1 MPTSGN
7 RGAPQAANKSMWY
20 PPFLFALRQQLRRPF
35 LRVTAAGLAL
45 ASACLIAALRSEWLE
60 LFGATTASAPRIIA
74 VVLAGVSAFS
84 LLLMTSPLADLVLRD
99 FQTGMAQLVFA
110 SPVKPRQYLA
120 GRLLAGLLTYLA
132 VMAAASLGVLAG
144 LAFADDLHLKSAA
157 VTLLWAF
164 CCLILPNACFTV
176 AAIVALA
183 SRVRTLGAVY
193 AGVLSF
199 YVLWGLAPL
208 ISLSAGNPL
217 QKLVAALLDPFG
229 SRVLSEMPALL
240 GASIDSQ
247 LPSLSGAFL
256 FNRVLWLFISAG
268 LAAWALS
275 SFRFSQLLSAR
286 SSAAKPSE
294 APSERLT
301 PVAPVLEEHSAFALA
316 PLRALVAIGVRW
328 IIRGTTFRVMLGL
341 TVLLTLGLIYQSSGL
356 YNTRSELTTAWTLQ
370 ALTEGLRLPLTFLLA
385 AFAGGL
391 VFRARESRIDGIE
404 SSLPVSLTYRIVAD
418 DLILI
423 ALIVLVHAA
432 LLTVVLSI
440 ECLSG
445 TYSVEPAPLAQ
456 WLLRSVVSFSVLAL
470 LARALFGL
478 FPHRAIG
485 FSLFATLTIL
495 AQLGAMHHP
504 EYQWLA
510 LGTLPAVGYSDLA
523 GFFVSNATWL
533 KITLTWGAIVI
544 ALQAAG
550 SLRSQM
556 QPAIPARPRGILA
569 LTRQP
574 WAVLCVLVCLVGAP
588 FGARSLYR
596 ESTSSIARNLT
607 ALSSAQASRYESA
620 YAKYA
625 AAAQLRVRGVRAEVD
640 FYPSEGRAAIRGTYT
655 LLNTDTAAID
665 TLYLNLDA
673 RDDVKLSILQPYRTT
688 LDDTEL
694 GFRIVKLSHAVAPGE
709 ILQLSFTAQIQGSA
723 NDPTG
728 AASLITKSGA
738 MFTNQ
743 EHFPQFGYLHR
754 KAAMSAVHADAA
766 NSQLEGQADFIDFSA
781 VVSTDADQ
789 TALAPGLLEL
799 EWRTGNRHYGRY
811 RTPSTMLPYF
821 AFASGH
827 YEIARSIAGGVP
839 LEVFY
844 DARHAT
850 NVASVLKTAKD
861 SLILYSQQ
869 FGAYPFG
876 ILRLVEVQGTVDAA
890 ESFPSL
896 VVFTESSEFTRNLE
910 EGKRHSMQ
918 FMLAHEVA
926 HQWFAHQMIG
936 ADAPG
941 ANVLTETI
949 AQYLAL
955 TELERTAGRAIALK
969 AVHGDLDA
977 YLKLRPHDAAQERAL
992 SAETGQAYLYYHK
1005 GAVAFWL
1012 LGQQLGEPSLS
1023 SVLASFLTDY
1033 RFKSAPYPTVADLQS
1048 RLRAIA
1054 NPAQRTEVDTLFN
1067 EADAQGLSSMLS
1079 VAAP

>member
-1 MPTSGN
+1 
-7 RGAPQAANKSMWY
+7 MWY

-35 LRVTAAGLAL
+35 LRVMAAGLAL
-45 ASACLIAALRSEWLE
+45 GSACLIAALRSEWLE

-84 LLLMTSPLADLVLRD
+84 LLLMASPLADLVLRD
-99 FQTGMAQLVFA
+99 FQTGMAQLVFT
-110 SPVKPRQYLA
+110 SPLKPRQYLA

-132 VMAAASLGVLAG
+132 VMGAASLGVLAG

-164 CCLILPNACFTV
+164 GCLLLPNACFIV

-208 ISLSAGNPL
+208 ISLSDGNPL
-217 QKLVAALLDPFG
+217 QKLLAALLDPFG
-229 SRVLSEMPALL
+229 SRVLSAMPALA
-240 GASIDSQ
+240 GGSIDSQ

-256 FNRVLWLFISAG
+256 FNRVLWLLISTG

-275 SFRFSQLLSAR
+275 SFRVSRLPSAR
-286 SSAAKPSE
+286 SSAEKLAE
-294 APSERLT
+294 APGAPLQ
-301 PVAPVLEEHSAFALA
+301 PVAPDLQDHSAFALA
-316 PLRALVAIGVRW
+316 PLRALVAIGFRW
-328 IIRGTTFRVMLGL
+328 IILGTTFRVVLGL

-356 YNTRSELTTAWTLQ
+356 YDTQSEITTAWALQ

-385 AFAGGL
+385 VFAGGL

-404 SSLPVSLTYRIVAD
+404 SSLPVSRTSRIVAD

-423 ALIVLVHAA
+423 ALIILIHAA

-445 TYSVEPAPLAQ
+445 GRLEPAPLAQ
-456 WLLRSVVSFSVLAL
+456 WLLRSILSFTILAL

-485 FSLFATLTIL
+485 FSLFATLAIL
-495 AQLGAMHHP
+495 AQLGAMRHP

-523 GFFVSNATWL
+523 GFFISNATWL
-533 KITLTWGAIVI
+533 NITLTWGAVVI
-544 ALQAAG
+544 ALQVVG
-550 SLRSQM
+550 SLRSQVKSAM
-556 QPAIPARPRGILA
+556 SAMPRAILA
-569 LTRQP
+569 ITRQP
-574 WAVLCVLVCLVGAP
+574 WAVLCVLVSLAGALS
-588 FGARSLYR
+588 GASSLYR
-596 ESTSSIARNLT
+596 ESTSNIARNST
-607 ALSSAQASRYESA
+607 TMSSARASRYERA
-620 YAKYA
+620 YGKYVA
-625 AAAQLRVRGVRAEVD
+625 APQLRVRSVRAEVD
-640 FYPSEGRAAIRGTYT
+640 FYPSEGRATLRGTYT
-655 LLNTDTAAID
+655 LLNTDVTAID

-673 RDDVKLSILQPYRTT
+673 RDDVQLSLLQPYLTT

-709 ILQLSFTAQIQGSA
+709 TLELSFTARIEGSTH
-723 NDPTG
+723 DPTG
-728 AASLITKSGA
+728 AAAPITKSGA

-754 KAAMSAVHADAA
+754 KAATSAARVDAA

-789 TALAPGLLEL
+789 TALAPGVLER

-811 RTPSTMLPYF
+811 RMPCKMLPYF

-827 YEIARSIAGGVP
+827 YEIARDIAGVVP
-839 LEVFY
+839 VEVFY
-844 DARHAT
+844 DARHAR
-850 NVASVLKTAKD
+850 NVPQALKTAKD
-861 SLILYSQQ
+861 SLTLYSQQ

-969 AVHGDLDA
+969 AVQADLDA

-1012 LGQQLGEPSLS
+1012 LGQNLSEPVLS

-1033 RFKSAPYPTVADLQS
+1033 RLKNAPYPTVADLES
-1048 RLRAIA
+1048 RLRARA
-1054 NPAQRTEVDTLFN
+1054 NEAQQAQLNTLFN
-1067 EADAQGLSSMLS
+1067 GTAVPNLASAFVTAS
-1079 VAAP
+1079 P